1 VIPPNFSTIIIV
13 DNELRNGP
21 AGPKGDGANAPV
33 YAVAMDAGNNA
44 LLAGEFDEVNALEA
58 LRLARLKN
66 NGALDAS
73 FDVGDGPNNTVFS
86 MELDDA
92 GSIYIGGLFNQVDSI
107 DRAHLARL
115 TATGEVDA
123 AFDPGN
129 RVGGTVFDIA
139 LGWGHILAVGDAGVA
154 ALNLDGSRA
163 GDFVTP
169 AIEGDVFA
177 VALQPNGKIV
187 IGGEFTRVNGVARSN
202 VARLN
207 RDGSLD
213 ESFDPGVG
221 PNASVHALAVDRDGI
236 LIGGLFVTVEGLS
249 SRRLARLG
257 FNGKLSRDFMVGSG
271 FNGPVQTIYRRVDGR
286 YLVGGSFGNYDG
298 TIQDNVTLI
307 NGDGSL
313 ANNELGMLS
322 LNGPV
327 YSVSELP
334 GGSSVFG
341 GSFTKDK
348 DRGFNSFAL
357 LDYLSSVQPPR
368 LGIVTGEAG
377 YSLSVSGA
385 VGETYNLEF
394 SGNLIEWLGLSRV
407 TIPEDGTVVID
418 LGPAAGNRYYRA
430 VYQE

>member
-1 VIPPNFSTIIIV
+1 MIQGF
-13 DNELRNGP
+13 
-21 AGPKGDGANAPV
+21 DG
-33 YAVAMDAGNNA
+33 
-44 LLAGEFDEVNALEA
+44 
-58 LRLARLKN
+58 R
-66 NGALDAS
+66 
-73 FDVGDGPNNTVFS
+73 
-86 MELDDA
+86 
-92 GSIYIGGLFNQVDSI
+92 
-107 DRAHLARL
+107 
-115 TATGEVDA
+115 
-123 AFDPGN
+123 
-129 RVGGTVFDIA
+129 
-139 LGWGHILAVGDAGVA
+139 
-154 ALNLDGSRA
+154 
-163 GDFVTP
+163 
-169 AIEGDVFA
+169 
-177 VALQPNGKIV
+177 
-187 IGGEFTRVNGVARSN
+187 
-202 VARLN
+202 
-207 RDGSLD
+207 
-213 ESFDPGVG
+213 
-221 PNASVHALAVDRDGI
+221 
-236 LIGGLFVTVEGLS
+236 
-249 SRRLARLG
+249 
-257 FNGKLSRDFMVGSG
+257 LSRDFMVGSG

-298 TIQDNVTLI
+298 TIQANVTLI

-385 VGETYNLEF
+385 VGQTYNLEF

-407 TIPEDGTVVID
+407 TIPEEGTVVID